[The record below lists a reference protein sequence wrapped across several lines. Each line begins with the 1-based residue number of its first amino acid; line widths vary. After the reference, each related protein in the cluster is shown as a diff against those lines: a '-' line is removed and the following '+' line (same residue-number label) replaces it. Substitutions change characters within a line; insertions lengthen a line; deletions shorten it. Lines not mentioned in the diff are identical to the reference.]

1 MLNSSANLVSH
12 AWTEGEVAKDPQ
24 FAYTLAKG
32 LEVLRAFDAVTPAL
46 GNREIAQRTGI
57 GRPTVVRLT
66 RTLAILGYLNY
77 HFQLHLILQV

>member
-1 MLNSSANLVSH
+1 MLNSSPNLVSH

-57 GRPTVVRLT
+57 GHRPTNITAPQALVRH
-66 RTLAILGYLNY
+66 G
-77 HFQLHLILQV
+77 